1 MRVRKRAMADLAL
14 LLAFAVIC
22 IGGLGYLARGM
33 GMPVPFAERGWIL
46 KARFP
51 EAEGV
56 VPQDDVY
63 VSGVHVGKVLS
74 IQPDGSKGALVT
86 MRIDP
91 GVHLHTDVAAYVTP
105 KTAIGDTYIDL
116 VRTPDSTAPMA
127 TSGYVIPASR
137 TGQAVQLDKI
147 LNTMSPSV
155 RAAMSHS
162 LQDLGA
168 AVSGRSSDIHATIP
182 QLGQVLANLQPIVQ
196 VSDARAHDLNQILQ
210 DLAVI
215 MRSLADEQTSLG
227 ALVDNGDVAMGAIA
241 QRDSDLSGTV
251 RQADTLMNSLDTIL
265 RGLTPADRASLERS
279 PSTLK
284 AGQKLLAQL
293 NPVIDRLLPEL
304 LLAQVNYPN
313 NQTSVAS
320 KGGLTVAQE
329 WISMFSQRD
338 DLGDAMRITPVVQ
351 PGNAVKLPIP
361 LPGST
366 GSQQGAAQGGSGSAS
381 AGGAAQPP
389 ASPQIPSKDA
399 SGDTIPP
406 VAQMLMELP

>member
-1 MRVRKRAMADLAL
+1 
-14 LLAFAVIC
+14 
-22 IGGLGYLARGM
+22 
-33 GMPVPFAERGWIL
+33 
-46 KARFP
+46 
-51 EAEGV
+51 
-56 VPQDDVY
+56 
-63 VSGVHVGKVLS
+63 
-74 IQPDGSKGALVT
+74 
-86 MRIDP
+86 
-91 GVHLHTDVAAYVTP
+91 
-105 KTAIGDTYIDL
+105 
-116 VRTPDSTAPMA
+116 
-127 TSGYVIPASR
+127 
-137 TGQAVQLDKI
+137 
-147 LNTMSPSV
+147 
-155 RAAMSHS
+155 MSHS

-168 AVSGRSSDIHATIP
+168 AVSGQSPDIHATIP

-265 RGLTPADRASLERS
+265 RGLTPADRASLEQS